1 MFSSLRERNYRLYAG
16 GQVISNVG
24 TWMQRVAQDWLVLEL
39 SGRSPAAL
47 GFAAGLQFLPTLVLS
62 MWAGMLADRMD
73 KRRLLL
79 VLQAGMGG
87 CALIL
92 GLLDVTGI
100 VALWQVYLFCLV
112 LGCFTAMD
120 APIRQSF
127 VGEMVGPRNVT
138 NAVALNSMTFNLA
151 RVVGPAVA
159 GVMITW
165 VGTGWV
171 FLSNAVS
178 FVAVI
183 AGLFAMDPTKLRRHT
198 ANKVRMRG
206 ICMAI
211 SFLDSMMKPQYHKSA
226 KAMRD
231 RPARPSSGRSLSGKR
246 NRGCTSHRAD
256 GRLVADEELYR
267 AFEAQLA
274 LHGCSRSNHD
284 PRNIADYLQELTRR
298 FFHQDAAFH
307 M

>member
-1 MFSSLRERNYRLYAG
+1 MVAGGRMFSSLRERNYRLYAG

-39 SGRSPAAL
+39 SGRSPMAL
-47 GFAAGLQFLPTLVLS
+47 GIAAALQFLPTLVLS

-79 VLQAGMGG
+79 GLQAGMGG
-87 CALIL
+87 CALVL

-112 LGCFTAMD
+112 LGGFTAMD

-127 VGEMVGPRNVT
+127 VSEMVGPKNVT

-159 GVMITW
+159 GVMITL

-183 AGLFAMDPTKLRRHT
+183 AGLFAMDPTKLHRVARLPRQRGQLVEGLRY
-198 ANKVRMRG
+198 VR
-206 ICMAI
+206 
-211 SFLDSMMKPQYHKSA
+211 
-226 KAMRD
+226 
-231 RPARPSSGRSLSGKR
+231 GR
-246 NRGCTSHRAD
+246 TD
-256 GRLVADEELYR
+256 LVVLLVLV
-267 AFEAQLA
+267 FCVSTF
-274 LHGCSRSNHD
+274 GM
-284 PRNIADYLQELTRR
+284 T
-298 FFHQDAAFH
+298 
-307 M
+307 